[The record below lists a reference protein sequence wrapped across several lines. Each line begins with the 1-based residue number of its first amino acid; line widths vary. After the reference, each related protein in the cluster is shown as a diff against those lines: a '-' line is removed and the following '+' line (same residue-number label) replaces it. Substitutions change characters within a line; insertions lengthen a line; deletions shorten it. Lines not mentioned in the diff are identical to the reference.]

1 MKRGQEM
8 NIKKAYGGIYET
20 KEYSMFKYLNGNREI
35 KKSNVDKIID
45 SIKENGYIENPILV
59 NNHLEIIDG
68 QHRLQALKELNLP
81 VHYMV
86 VDGAGLKECSVMN
99 AKATAWNTSDYLNAN
114 IANDSLNAKYIK
126 ELANKYNL
134 TDANAM
140 MCIYNSNECNMK
152 RHAIKDNEITDE
164 MKETSEVIAKFVS
177 SGVYDKN
184 KGTLRALI
192 IWFKFLLKNTNCD
205 LDVLQNKLIKY
216 NQIFKPYNNV
226 ENCIKSLE
234 DVYNYR
240 TREGKYLY
248 ASIEYEKQ
256 KKKDKRERNKKYQ
269 RKVNK

>member
-1 MKRGQEM
+1 
-8 NIKKAYGGIYET
+8 
-20 KEYSMFKYLNGNREI
+20 
-35 KKSNVDKIID
+35 
-45 SIKENGYIENPILV
+45 
-59 NNHLEIIDG
+59 
-68 QHRLQALKELNLP
+68 
-81 VHYMV
+81 
-86 VDGAGLKECSVMN
+86 
-99 AKATAWNTSDYLNAN
+99 
-114 IANDSLNAKYIK
+114 
-126 ELANKYNL
+126 
-134 TDANAM
+134 

-192 IWFKFLLKNTNCD
+192 ISIKFLLKNTNCD